1 MFLWGLMGSVGRQK
15 EAEKLLEFA
24 LCYPASHLP
33 ARRGCWSGSSGA
45 GVGTLILAGGK
56 REDCRPRGRRRLPG
70 GRTAE
75 RSRLGPMSG
84 GLMWPEASL
93 LCGDGRASPGFG
105 QGSQNLLFRLESG
118 GLQLCCFLFV

>member
-45 GVGTLILAGGK
+45 GVGTLILGG
-56 REDCRPRGRRRLPG
+56 
-70 GRTAE
+70 
-75 RSRLGPMSG
+75 
-84 GLMWPEASL
+84 
-93 LCGDGRASPGFG
+93 G
-105 QGSQNLLFRLESG
+105 QEG
-118 GLQLCCFLFV
+118 GLQAQRKEETPWWPHS